1 MSPVSLP
8 RILYTTFAL
17 AVLFIGYWLISI
29 KSSEIDWSPEEI
41 KVLSTLSLDSIETL
55 PKSHSNTVADNPAAA
70 EFGWLLFF
78 DERLSHNG
86 KISCATCHVPE
97 LKFTDGLK
105 TAAGAQAG
113 LRNTNT
119 LIGVAYSP
127 WQFWDGRKDSL
138 WSQALSPL
146 ENELE
151 HAGTRVQ
158 YVHIISS
165 DENYKKKYQQ
175 LFDSLPNFSNSA
187 RFPESAG
194 PINNKNLNQAW
205 QNMTSEDKDLVTSVF
220 VNIGKVIEA
229 YERLLLP
236 GRSRFDDYVQGV
248 IENDPEKL
256 NALSKDEARGLK
268 LFIGK
273 AQCINCHNGPL
284 LTNNEFHN
292 TGILSP
298 VRQLPSVGRVEG
310 VDKVLND
317 PFNCLG
323 QYSDADKK
331 QCADLRFAK
340 SGDEL
345 IGAHKVPTLR
355 NVVETAPY
363 MYAGQLETLK
373 EVIEHYNSAP
383 LAMIGHNES
392 KSLELSNKEMR
403 QLELF
408 LFSLS
413 SPLATDSKWL
423 KNPHLAREKL

>member
-1 MSPVSLP
+1 MSFINLP
-8 RILYTTFAL
+8 RIQYIIFAL
-17 AVLFIGYWLISI
+17 VILLVAYWLVSN
-29 KSSEIDWSPEEI
+29 KNSKIDWSAEEI
-41 KVLSTLSLDSIETL
+41 KVLNTLSLDSIDKL
-55 PKSHSNTVADNPAAA
+55 PKSHSNIVADNPAAA
-70 EFGWLLFF
+70 ELGWLLFF

-86 KISCATCHVPE
+86 KVSCATCHIPE

-151 HAGTRVQ
+151 HAGTRTQ
-158 YVHIISS
+158 FIHIISN
-165 DENYKKKYQQ
+165 DENYKKKYQH
-175 LFDSLPNFSNSA
+175 LFGPLPDFSDPT
-187 RFPESAG
+187 RFPKSAG
-194 PINNKNLNQAW
+194 PINNKNINQAW
-205 QNMTSEDKDLVTSVF
+205 QKMASEDKNLVTNVF
-220 VNIGKVIEA
+220 VNIAKVIEA

-248 IENDPEKL
+248 VENNTEKL
-256 NALSKDEARGLK
+256 TALSKDEARGLK

-284 LTNNEFHN
+284 FTNNEFHN
-292 TGILSP
+292 TAILSP
-298 VRQLPSVGRVEG
+298 TRQLPSIGRVEG
-310 VDKVLND
+310 VRKVFDD

-323 QYSDADKK
+323 QHSDAEKN

-363 MYAGQLETLK
+363 MYAGQLETLE
-373 EVIEHYNSAP
+373 EVIEHYDSAP

-392 KSLELSNKEMR
+392 KPLELSNKEKK

-408 LFSLS
+408 LSSLS
-413 SPLATDSKWL
+413 SPLATDPKWL
-423 KNPHLAREKL
+423 KNPHL